1 MIAPFP
7 VLSGGDAV
15 LFAQTGKVVQLF
27 GKQMNLLVEFL
38 PLALLIIENLL
49 RSVQIMQGGGENLR
63 VVYD

>member
-1 MIAPFP
+1 M
-7 VLSGGDAV
+7 
-15 LFAQTGKVVQLF
+15 QLF
-27 GKQMNLLVEFL
+27 SKQMNLLVEFL